1 MLALPRETLAFQN
14 TKRSIIRDE
23 QGSFFVPPVSTTY
36 SSETSKFP
44 HQWETIGSISEIPAL
59 HLKKQN
65 LLVQVTSFRTE
76 YRPIGVHSVIKTSS
90 SLYLRKRGISPVL
103 YLDDMLVIGS
113 AFHETQQFTR
123 ITAFIINLE
132 KSILIPTQIITFLG
146 FTINSI
152 SMILSLPLE

>member
-1 MLALPRETLAFQN
+1 MLTLPRETLVFQN
-14 TKRSIIRDE
+14 SKSSIIRDE
-23 QGSFFVPPVSTTY
+23 QGSFFVPPVSTTH

-44 HQWETIGSISEIPAL
+44 HQWETIESIPEIPAL
-59 HLKKQN
+59 HLEKQD
-65 LLVQVTSFRTE
+65 LQVQVTSFRTE

-90 SLYLRKRGISPVL
+90 SLYLRKRGISLVL
-103 YLDDMLVIGS
+103 YLDDMLIIGS

-123 ITAFIINLE
+123 ITGFIINL
-132 KSILIPTQIITFLG
+132 KKLILITTQFPG